1 MGAGLGFKTFVTGD
15 VLTAADTNGYLMQ
28 GVWVFASAAARSAA
42 VTSPQEGNMSFLK
55 DTNSTEYY
63 SGSAWVAVAPAAS
76 GGGMTLLSTT
86 TLSGATTT
94 ISSIDQTYVSLYVVA
109 TGVSV
114 NATAGAY
121 PAVKPNGSG
130 SICSVLNLYGTGG
143 TVNSQAAAAGNISY
157 SYNNW
162 ILNNTNNA
170 LVLTIDNY
178 ASTTNYKSYVNRG
191 QWINNS
197 SATESVNGAGN
208 ILTNTAITSLQFTAD
223 TSSFNGG
230 TVKVYGVK

>member
-1 MGAGLGFKTFVTGD
+1 MGAPLGFKTFATGD

-28 GVWVFASAAARSAA
+28 GVWTFASAAARDAA
-42 VTSPQEGNMSFLK
+42 VTSPQEGNVCYLK
-55 DTNSTEYY
+55 DTDAVMTY
-63 SGSAWVAVAPAAS
+63 SGSAWVAVGGTS
-76 GGGMTLLSTT
+76 GGMTLLSTT

-94 ISSIDQTYVSLYVVA
+94 ISSINQTYVSLYVVF
-109 TGVSV
+109 TGISV

-121 PAVKPNGSG
+121 PNVRPNGSAT
-130 SICSVLNLYGTGG
+130 ICSVLNVYGTGG
-143 TVNSQAAAAGNISY
+143 TVNSQATATGNISY

-162 ILNNTNNA
+162 VLNNTNNA
-170 LVLTIDNY
+170 GVLLIDNY
-178 ASTTNYKSYVNRG
+178 ASTTNYKPYANRG

-197 SATESVNGAGN
+197 SVTESVNGAGN
-208 ILTNTAITSLQFTAD
+208 ILTNTAITSLQFHAD